1 MKQFKM
7 ALMVILTIFCISTL
21 HAQTKKSKTAK
32 QQHAMAYQCP
42 MKCEGDKTYDKAGK
56 CPKCNMDLKAV
67 AKENGTAAKYQ
78 CPMKCEG
85 GKTYS
90 KEGKCPDCNMALVI
104 VKTEKVKDSHEG
116 HNHN

>member
-1 MKQFKM
+1 M
-7 ALMVILTIFCISTL
+7 AILTIFCISTL
-21 HAQTKKSKTAK
+21 HAQTKKSKKAK

-67 AKENGTAAKYQ
+67 AKENATAAKYQ

-90 KEGKCPDCNMALVI
+90 KEGKCPDCNMALII
-104 VKTEKVKDSHEG
+104 VKTEKVKESHEG